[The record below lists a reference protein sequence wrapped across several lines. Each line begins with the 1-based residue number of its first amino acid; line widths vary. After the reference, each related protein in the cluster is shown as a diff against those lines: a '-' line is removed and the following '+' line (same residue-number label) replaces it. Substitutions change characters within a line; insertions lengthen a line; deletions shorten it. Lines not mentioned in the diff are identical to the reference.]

1 MKKMFVSLCLACFVA
16 VACVGCG
23 GEENKKPSTS
33 SDNSVHGPGH
43 KPGNMKVKKPEVKK
57 TDKKDK
63 K

>member
-16 VACVGCG
+16 VVTIGCG
-23 GEENKKPSTS
+23 GEENKKPKTS

-43 KPGNMKVKKPEVKK
+43 KSSNMKVKKPEVKK
-57 TDKKDK
+57 TEKKK